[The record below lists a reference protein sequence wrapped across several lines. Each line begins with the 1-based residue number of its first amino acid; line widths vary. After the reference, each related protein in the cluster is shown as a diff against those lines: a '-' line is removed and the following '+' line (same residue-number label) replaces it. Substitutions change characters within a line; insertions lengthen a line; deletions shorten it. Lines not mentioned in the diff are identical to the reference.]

1 MSDIKPLKKM
11 SLGYMG
17 CKGNVAVKESK
28 QVYMAR
34 IAGVIQDVQH
44 KEKRDGTMNSYFVGE
59 FIGTIADGTNF
70 TSDILYLPGFLH
82 EKLEAAFKAGSDAP
96 LKFGYDIFS
105 QPNEK
110 SSVGFGYVAVTVI
123 KTETSDVLKQ
133 LRQEMEAV
141 PLPGTQTEN
150 KPVEVP
156 KESKKKA
163 S

>member
-1 MSDIKPLKKM
+1 M

-17 CKGNVAVKESK
+17 CKGNAAVKAEK

-34 IAGVIQDVQH
+34 IAGVIQSAQH

-70 TSDILYLPGFLH
+70 TSDVLYLPGFLH
-82 EKLEAAFKAGSDAP
+82 EKLEAAFKAGNEAP

-110 SSVGFGYVAVTVI
+110 SSVGFGYVAQTVI
-123 KTETSDVLKQ
+123 KTETSDVLRQ
-133 LRQEMEAV
+133 LREEMSAV
-141 PLPGTQTEN
+141 PLPGSQ
-150 KPVEVP
+150 PVVAEE
-156 KESKKKA
+156 KKKKA